1 MLLETTNQMSDNGY
15 AYIKLDYLELMS
27 DGDPEMKAVML
38 EMLLSELPEELKK
51 MQDLFSTTNWKELR
65 SVSHKMKSTL
75 AFVGNDPMTE
85 AYKQIETLTKNG
97 PEVSQVESQLN
108 ILVEMCPKVIAELQV
123 EQRKTA

>member
-85 AYKQIETLTKNG
+85 AYKQIETLTKIG